1 MHILICPDKFKECL
15 TAAGVAT
22 AIREGILRV
31 LPDAECRLLPLA
43 DGGEGTLEVLTEATG
58 GRLESVRVH
67 DPLLRPVTAQL
78 GISGDGSTAFIE
90 MARASGLA
98 LLSPDE
104 RNPLHAST
112 FGTGEL
118 IRHALDLGCT
128 EIVIGI
134 GGSATV
140 DGGVGMAR
148 ALGMSFTDD
157 TGWELPPGGA
167 SLGSL
172 FRIDAVNLDPRI
184 AKCRIFVACDVQ
196 NPLTGPFGAAHVF
209 GPQKGA
215 TPEMALLLD
224 ANLKHLARIIRE
236 QLLTD
241 VEPLPGAGAAG
252 GLGAGLAAF
261 LGAEMK
267 PGFEVVGLATRLEE
281 QISWA
286 DVVITGEGRLDV
298 QTGFGKTPAGVG
310 RLAATHGK
318 PVIAFTGHLAEEA
331 GAIAGMGLTV
341 AVPIADRPMGIAEST
356 AEAPRLLANAAERTF
371 RIMELKKNG

>member
-1 MHILICPDKFKECL
+1 MKILICPDKFKECL
-15 TAAGVAT
+15 TAAGVAA
-22 AIREGILRV
+22 AIREGVHRAV
-31 LPDAECRLLPLA
+31 PGADCRLLPLA
-43 DGGEGTLEVLTEATG
+43 DGGEGTQEVLTEATG
-58 GRLESVRVH
+58 GRQEPVHVH
-67 DPLLRPVTAQL
+67 DPLMRTVTAQL
-78 GISGDGSTAFIE
+78 GVSGDGHTAFIE

-98 LLSPDE
+98 LLSANE
-104 RNPLHAST
+104 RNPLHTST

-118 IRHALDLGCT
+118 IRHALDLGCS
-128 EIVIGI
+128 EMIVGI

-157 TGWELPPGGA
+157 TGWELPPGGG

-172 FRIDAVNLDPRI
+172 FRIDTVNRDSRL
-184 AKCRIFVACDVQ
+184 AACRIFVACDVQ
-196 NPLTGPFGAAHVF
+196 NPLTGPLGAAHVF

-236 QLLTD
+236 QLHTD
-241 VEPLPGAGAAG
+241 VEFVPGAGAAG

-267 PGFEVVGLATRLEE
+267 AGFEVVAMATRLEE
-281 QISWA
+281 QIRWA
-286 DVVITGEGRLDV
+286 DVVITGEGRLDA

-310 RLAATHGK
+310 RLAAAQGK
-318 PVIAFTGHLAEEA
+318 QVIAFTGHLAVDA
-331 GAIAGMGLTV
+331 DVLAGMGITV
-341 AVPIADRPMGIAEST
+341 AVPIADRPMGMAESMQ
-356 AEAPRLLANAAERTF
+356 EAPRLLANAAERTF
-371 RIMELKKNG
+371 RIREMKKNG